1 MVAQPVSERSSRGL
15 HPQRIGLVLAGGAAR
30 GAYEVGVV
38 QYIDQQISKDV
49 GWHAPLDVLCGTSV
63 GAINVCALAAFAD
76 DPSQRAQRLV
86 DVWSRLKLNEV
97 LRFEGREIFSLFR
110 SLAGRVRKEPEEQL
124 AGGLVDVS
132 PLADLLTQAIPFRRI
147 DTNIRAGHL
156 SAISV
161 SATHVASG
169 GTVTFVQ
176 RRRAG
181 PLPWPQDDPHLQARA
196 VRLRASHALASA
208 ALPVLFPA
216 VRIEGAFFCDGG
228 LRQNVPLSPAR
239 RLGADGLVVVNPRF
253 EGGMKVAP
261 HVARAREQ
269 SFPNPL
275 FLLGKTLNALI
286 LDRIDNDIDRL
297 ERINAILDAG
307 MRRYGPGFLD
317 ELNEELLA
325 AGSRTLRPLR
335 VVHIRPSR
343 DLAALGAEYVASSDF
358 KHTGMIG
365 RMMRQLAAR
374 ESTREADLLS
384 FLLFD
389 GEYAQRLIE
398 LGKHD
403 AAAHHDE
410 LCELFTAMRSHP
422 EAASR

>member
-1 MVAQPVSERSSRGL
+1 MDDQPLSERSSRGL
-15 HPQRIGLVLAGGAAR
+15 HPKRIGLVLAGGAAR

-38 QYIDQQISKDV
+38 QYIDRQISKDL
-49 GWHAPLDVLCGTSV
+49 GWHVPLDVLCGTSV

-76 DPSQRAQRLV
+76 VPDQRAQRLV

-97 LRFEGREIFSLFR
+97 LRFEGRELLSLFR
-110 SLAGRVRKEPEEQL
+110 SLAGRLSREPEEQL

-132 PLADLLTQAIPFRRI
+132 PLADLLTGAIPFRRI

-156 SAISV
+156 SAVSV

-169 GTVTFVQ
+169 GTVAFVQ

-181 PLPWPQDDPHLQARA
+181 PLPWPEDDRHMQARA

-239 RLGADGLVVVNPRF
+239 RLGADGLIVVNPRY
-253 EGGMKVAP
+253 EGGMKVKP
-261 HVARAREQ
+261 DIARARERA
-269 SFPNPL
+269 FPNPL

-307 MRRYGPGFLD
+307 VSRYGPGFLD

-325 AGSRTLRPLR
+325 AGSRALRPLR
-335 VVHIRPSR
+335 VVHIRPSQ
-343 DLAALGAEYVASSDF
+343 DLAVLGSEYVASGDF
-358 KHTGMIG
+358 KHGGMLG
-365 RMMRQLAAR
+365 RIMRQLATR
-374 ESTREADLLS
+374 ESAREADLLS

-389 GEYAQRLIE
+389 GEYAHRLIE
-398 LGKHD
+398 LGHHD

-410 LCELFTAMRSHP
+410 LCELFTAMDRRGTD
-422 EAASR
+422 ASR